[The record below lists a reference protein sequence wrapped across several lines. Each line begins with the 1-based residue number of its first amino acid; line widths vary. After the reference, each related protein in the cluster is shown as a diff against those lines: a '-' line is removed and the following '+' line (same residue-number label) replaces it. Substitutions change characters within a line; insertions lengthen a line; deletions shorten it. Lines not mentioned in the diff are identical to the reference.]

1 MQITTMSGVEQW
13 DEGATASPELP
24 RYPEAGKQRVRVRE
38 QLEES
43 KSDNT
48 TVMDEEFPWSKPDSV

>member
-1 MQITTMSGVEQW
+1 MSGVEQW
-13 DEGATASPELP
+13 DQGATASPELQ

-38 QLEES
+38 YLEES

-48 TVMDEEFPWSKPDSV
+48 TVMDEEFTWSKTDSV